1 MMDESIREATILARR
16 GMAMSDLIAEAQSAA
31 GSAEGVDD
39 TGAVRARVSQDAFPD
54 YLWVDPDWQ
63 SRLPAGAFGAAVM
76 QACRAANRNR
86 DERLRHAMAD
96 DDWRYRLDEAA
107 RDDSPGRPHTA
118 PDPRQLRRDA
128 RLANP
133 RPFDEIF
140 EDLYATLGTLD
151 GLIESPPPQP
161 AGTGADSSGALVVTV
176 TEAGLESCTARADWV
191 DGQRGTTLVEAFG
204 RALTEAR
211 ADLTQ
216 RRSAATGAPGLDQ
229 VGAHFRQLFEESL
242 HNMHLAPRLDEE

>member
-1 MMDESIREATILARR
+1 MRDESIRDATILARR

-31 GSAEGVDD
+31 GSAEGVDES
-39 TGAVRARVSQDAFPD
+39 GAVRARVGQDAFPD

-63 SRLPAGAFGAAVM
+63 SRLPAGSFGAAVV
-76 QACRAANRNR
+76 QACRAANHNR

-107 RDDSPGRPHTA
+107 RDDSPGRPHSQT
-118 PDPRQLRRDA
+118 DPAQLRRDA

-133 RPFDEIF
+133 RPFDEVF

-151 GLIESPPPQP
+151 GLIDSPQQQP
-161 AGTGADSSGALVVTV
+161 SGTGTDPTGALVVTV
-176 TEAGLESCTARADWV
+176 TEAGLQACTARADWV
-191 DGQRGTTLVEAFG
+191 AGQRGTTLVEAFG

-211 ADLTQ
+211 ADLAQ
-216 RRSAATGAPGLDQ
+216 RRSAAGAAGLDQ
-229 VGAHFRQLFEESL
+229 VGAHFQHLFEESL
-242 HNMHLAPRLDEE
+242 HNLHLAPRLDEE